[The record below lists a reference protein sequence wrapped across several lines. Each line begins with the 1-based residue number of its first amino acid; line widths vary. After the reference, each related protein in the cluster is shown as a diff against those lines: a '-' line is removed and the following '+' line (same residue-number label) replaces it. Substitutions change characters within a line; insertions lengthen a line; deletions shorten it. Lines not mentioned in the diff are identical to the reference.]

1 MARASS
7 KLNLIT
13 DSTMVKVAKRLYTA
27 IRKYAPYKRIKD
39 AVYISRVEGRG
50 DSRFISVGIN
60 MDEKTGAPFA
70 RAFDTGSGLHGKK
83 KRAKYVISPRN
94 FPYLQFMGT
103 NEFAGRVIRVKKVL
117 HPGVRGVGYT
127 KKAIDE
133 VRPAIRKELSKD
145 VVDNLRLYLRAEF
158 NKFGKK

>member
-13 DSTMVKVAKRLYTA
+13 DSTMVKMAKKLYTA

-50 DSRFISVGIN
+50 DSRFISVAIN
-60 MDEKTGAPFA
+60 MDDKTGAPFA
-70 RAFDTGSGLHGKK
+70 RAFDIGSGVHGKK
-83 KRAKYVISPRN
+83 KSTYKIPPKN

-103 NEFAGRVIRVKKVL
+103 NKFAGKIVRVKSVD
-117 HPGVRGVGYT
+117 HPGVRGIGYT
-127 KKAIDE
+127 KKAIKE
-133 VRPAIRKELSKD
+133 VRPAIRQELAKD
-145 VVDNLRLYLRAEF
+145 VKENLRLYLKAEF